1 MVIVIVTFVCCGAC
15 VCAYTDTK
23 CRLHCA
29 HARSSSC
36 KLAFTAIDQK
46 SKMMSSDDDDDDD
59 ETDDAAAAEET
70 PKRRIINSGQST

>member
-1 MVIVIVTFVCCGAC
+1 MCMCIHRHKMPPTLCTV
-15 VCAYTDTK
+15 Y
-23 CRLHCA
+23 
-29 HARSSSC
+29 ARSSSC